1 MKKNV
6 KKIKDTM
13 KARFQALRN
22 DENGMEAAQV
32 ILILALVLLA
42 LIPIVRIIISKVSQA
57 GSSASTCLTGPGATG
72 TGAGTTATC

>member
-1 MKKNV
+1 MKENI

-42 LIPIVRIIISKVSQA
+42 LIPIVKIIINKVGAA
-57 GSSASTCLTGPGATG
+57 GTKTSTCLDASQACSPTP
-72 TGAGTTATC
+72 

>member
-1 MKKNV
+1 VKENV

-32 ILILALVLLA
+32 ILILALVLIA
-42 LIPIVRIIISKVSQA
+42 LIPIVRFIIEKVR
-57 GSSASTCLTGPGATG
+57 ASGQTASNCLDANTNNTSL
-72 TGAGTTATC
+72 TACK